1 MFGFTKYP
9 YFPYVLEFFILWHLR
24 SENLLNMKTLQE
36 LQPYC
41 KKTFRFED
49 IVSIQAIENYSKLT
63 QKDGRIFI
71 FARTLGN
78 YENNLGF
85 PFLRINRS
93 FLVNIQLLPAK
104 IFIEN
109 NKIKFEDGS
118 ELIISRRRLEKV
130 TKALDSFKS

>member
-1 MFGFTKYP
+1 
-9 YFPYVLEFFILWHLR
+9 
-24 SENLLNMKTLQE
+24 MKTLQE

-49 IVSIQAIENYSKLT
+49 IVSIEAIENYSKLT
-63 QKDGRIFI
+63 QKDGRVFI

-78 YENNLGF
+78 YENNLGL

-130 TKALDSFKS
+130 TKALDSFKSQYA